1 MSRVVRFP
9 NSGDQ
14 HSLRRLIAGLLGVYL
29 FIYLFAVPM
38 LMLDLVPVWGTWM
51 GGFLLILQGSLLAL
65 WLAANAGG
73 RGWLAAAAIAGLSWA
88 VEHVGV
94 TTGFPFGH
102 YTYTDVLGWKLGGV
116 VPLPIPF
123 AWLLVVPAAIGAARV
138 LLPSRTDRRWLGL
151 LAPLLALALDLLL
164 EPVAAYIMDYW
175 HWLDSGPY
183 YGVPTANF
191 IAWGGTALV
200 LTLVTLCL
208 CGKRLSDPAVLP
220 DLPVLLYLLNLL
232 QFTLVDLA
240 YGYVWAALIGAAVA
254 AALIWRLRSEGNLVQ
269 RLRAELLAT
278 ARSRS

>member
-1 MSRVVRFP
+1 MSRVARLP
-9 NSGDQ
+9 INGEQ
-14 HSLRRLIAGLLGVYL
+14 HALRRLIAGLLGVYL
-29 FIYLFAVPM
+29 FIYVFAVPM
-38 LMLDLVPVWGTWM
+38 LMLDLVPAWGTWM
-51 GGFLLILQGSLLAL
+51 GGFLLILQGSLLGL

-73 RGWLAAAAIAGLSWA
+73 RGWLAALLIGVLSWA

-94 TTGFPFGH
+94 TTGFPFGR
-102 YTYTDVLGWKLGGV
+102 YSYTDVLGWKLGGV

-123 AWLLVVPAAIGAARV
+123 AWLLVVPAAIGAAR
-138 LLPSRTDRRWLGL
+138 LLVSPARFRWIGL

-191 IAWGGTALV
+191 IAWGLTALV
-200 LTLVTLCL
+200 LTLLTLTL
-208 CGKRLSDPAVLP
+208 GGTRLRNPAVLP
-220 DLPVLLYLLNLL
+220 DVPVLLYLLNLL

-254 AALIWRLRSEGNLVQ
+254 TVLIWRLRSEGKLVQ
-269 RLRAELLAT
+269 RLRAELVAT
-278 ARSRS
+278 ARS

>member
-1 MSRVVRFP
+1 MSRAVRLP
-9 NSGDQ
+9 IGGEQ
-14 HSLRRLIAGLLGVYL
+14 RALRRLIAALLFVYL
-29 FIYLFAVPM
+29 FIYVFAVPM
-38 LMLDLVPVWGTWM
+38 LMLDLVPAWGTWM

-73 RGWLAAAAIAGLSWA
+73 RGWLAAALIAVLSWA

-102 YTYTDVLGWKLGGV
+102 YSYTDVLGWKLGGV

-123 AWLLVVPAAIGAARV
+123 AWLLVVPAAIGAAR
-138 LLPSRTDRRWLGL
+138 LLTARSHGRWIGL

-191 IAWGGTALV
+191 LAWGLTALV
-200 LTLVTLCL
+200 LTLLTLFL
-208 CGKRLSDPAVLP
+208 GGAQLRNPAVLP
-220 DLPVLLYLLNLL
+220 DLPALLYLLILL

-254 AALIWRLRSEGNLVQ
+254 AALLWRLRSEGNLVR
-269 RLRAELLAT
+269 RLRSELVAA
-278 ARSRS
+278 ARS

>member
-1 MSRVVRFP
+1 MSRVARLP
-9 NSGDQ
+9 ISGEQ
-14 HSLRRLIAGLLGVYL
+14 RALRRLIAGLLFVYL
-29 FIYLFAVPM
+29 FIYVFAVPM

-51 GGFLLILQGSLLAL
+51 GGFLLILQGSLMAL
-65 WLAANAGG
+65 WLAANAGA
-73 RGWLAAAAIAGLSWA
+73 RGWLAAALIAVLSWA

-102 YTYTDVLGWKLGGV
+102 YSYTDVLGWKLGGV

-123 AWLLVVPAAIGAARV
+123 AWLLVVPAAIGAAR
-138 LLPSRTDRRWLGL
+138 LLVSRSHRRWIGL

-191 IAWGGTALV
+191 IAWGLTALV
-200 LTLVTLCL
+200 LTLLTLFL
-208 CGKRLSDPAVLP
+208 GGTRLRNPTLLP
-220 DLPVLLYLLNLL
+220 DLPALLYLLILL

-254 AALIWRLRSEGNLVQ
+254 AALIWRLRSEGNLVR
-269 RLRAELLAT
+269 RLCEELVA
-278 ARSRS
+278 AVRS

>member
-1 MSRVVRFP
+1 MSRVARLP
-9 NSGDQ
+9 IGREQ

-29 FIYLFAVPM
+29 FIYVFAVPM
-38 LMLDLVPVWGTWM
+38 LILDLVPAWGTWM

-73 RGWLAAAAIAGLSWA
+73 RGWLAAALIAVLSWA

-94 TTGFPFGH
+94 TTGFPFGR
-102 YTYTDVLGWKLGGV
+102 YSYTDVLGWKIGGV

-123 AWLLVVPAAIGAARV
+123 AWLLVVPATIGAAR
-138 LLPSRTDRRWLGL
+138 LLASQARRRWIGL

-191 IAWGGTALV
+191 IAWGFTALT
-200 LTLVTLCL
+200 LTLLTLGL
-208 CGKRLSDPAVLP
+208 VGTRLRNPAVLP
-220 DLPVLLYLLNLL
+220 DVPVLLYLLNLL
-232 QFTLVDLA
+232 QFMLVDLA
-240 YGYVWAALIGAAVA
+240 YGYVWASLIGAAVGA
-254 AALIWRLRSEGNLVQ
+254 LLIWRLRSEGNLAQ
-269 RLRAELLAT
+269 RLWGELVAA
-278 ARSRS
+278 ARS

>member
-1 MSRVVRFP
+1 MSRVARLP
-9 NSGDQ
+9 INGEQ
-14 HSLRRLIAGLLGVYL
+14 QALRRLIAGLLGVYL
-29 FIYLFAVPM
+29 FIYVFAVPM
-38 LMLDLVPVWGTWM
+38 LMLDLVPAWGTWM

-73 RGWLAAAAIAGLSWA
+73 RGWLAALLIAVLSWA

-94 TTGFPFGH
+94 TTGFPFGR
-102 YTYTDVLGWKLGGV
+102 YSYTDVLGWKLGGV

-123 AWLLVVPAAIGAARV
+123 AWLLVVPAAIGAAR
-138 LLPSRTDRRWLGL
+138 LLVSPVRFRWIGL

-191 IAWGGTALV
+191 IAWGLTALV
-200 LTLVTLCL
+200 LTLLTLTL
-208 CGKRLSDPAVLP
+208 GGTRLRNPAVLP
-220 DLPVLLYLLNLL
+220 DVPVLLYLLNLL

-254 AALIWRLRSEGNLVQ
+254 TALIRRLRSEGKLVQ
-269 RLRAELLAT
+269 RLRAELVAA
-278 ARSRS
+278 ARS